1 LFPEVGH
8 LRGYGVSAVKKLSAK
23 PLYLFRTAR
32 SNLSPVALKLALDQM
47 KLLVLIE
54 VPLKFVL
61 TELV

>member
-1 LFPEVGH
+1 M
-8 LRGYGVSAVKKLSAK
+8 KKLSAK